1 MKVLIIEASGIYCSL
16 GLFDYKR
23 KKILKAFIS
32 KRYKKR
38 NHSEI
43 IIQMVKDIFLNL
55 EKEDISSI
63 KYIVVSRGP
72 GSFTGIRAA
81 ISVSEG
87 LSLSLKIP
95 IIGINVFEKLFWIVQ
110 EKINP
115 KTGILTIS
123 NTRRG
128 YHFVKIHS
136 MFDREDFD
144 KEIQI
149 LPINKINKTSGL
161 YNFDKIVVIGDD
173 ALEISKEL
181 KRIGIETLMPIK
193 TIETYGNLGL
203 KIMAQIALNNKND
216 RLKNKIKPLYLT
228 EPITN

>member
-23 KKILKAFIS
+23 KKILKSFIS

-63 KYIVVSRGP
+63 KYIVVSKGP

-95 IIGINVFEKLFWIVQ
+95 IIGINVFEKLNIQ
-110 EKINP
+110 R
-115 KTGILTIS
+115 LL
-123 NTRRG
+123 
-128 YHFVKIHS
+128 
-136 MFDREDFD
+136 DR
-144 KEIQI
+144 
-149 LPINKINKTSGL
+149 
-161 YNFDKIVVIGDD
+161 
-173 ALEISKEL
+173 
-181 KRIGIETLMPIK
+181 
-193 TIETYGNLGL
+193 
-203 KIMAQIALNNKND
+203 
-216 RLKNKIKPLYLT
+216 
-228 EPITN
+228 